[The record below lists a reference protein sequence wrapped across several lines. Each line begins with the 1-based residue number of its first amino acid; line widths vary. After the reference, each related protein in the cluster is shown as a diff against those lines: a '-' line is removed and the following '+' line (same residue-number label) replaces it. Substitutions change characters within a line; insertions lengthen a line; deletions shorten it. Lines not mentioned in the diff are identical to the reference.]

1 MESLTQ
7 KISRNRREFLSEYG
21 VEIPRINIIDSIK
34 LGEWE
39 YEIRVSGVPVQSFC
53 CKEGCSLAFDF
64 GDVTSKMQGEP
75 ATDPVYGKEA
85 LWIPDTEI
93 DTAKNY
99 GYRVY
104 PHDIIVIT
112 GLAEVIRK
120 NMKSIVTSQYVEE
133 LLAEVEEENCAL
145 VKTLQSWFR
154 DRTLFTV
161 KGVLASLLEEC
172 VSIRDIVPI
181 LEVIA
186 DATEEDLIK
195 WITERARQLLGSA
208 IVSQVCNGGEL
219 NVIEISEE
227 TASYIQNHCFDE
239 KYSHDFMDSFISESN
254 IVTRE
259 CKPVILVPDEIRKA
273 VWKLLNPHIPDITV
287 LSLSEV
293 QVAMKKSSSLKVNTV
308 SKISVESSSM
318 KNDNISDDEK
328 IMEQVERSDVLIT
341 NEASDIV
348 VGLRYEKKSMD
359 CPEVVL
365 ARKDLKHVK
374 ELIAGKNDCVV
385 TSIHEPTLA
394 KALFVDCKEGEPIGY
409 SFIESVAAVY
419 SKLKD
424 KKIVI

>member
-1 MESLTQ
+1 MGGKIKRLPLFQIKLGKAFVNDSFLESLTQ

-21 VEIPRINIIDSIK
+21 VEIPKVNIIDSIK

-64 GDVTSKMQGEP
+64 GDVTNKMQGEP

-145 VKTLQSWFR
+145 VRRLQSKFC
-154 DRTLFTV
+154 DGTLRIV

-186 DATEEDLIK
+186 DATEGYSIATL
-195 WITERARQLLGSA
+195 TEHARQLLGPA
-208 IVSQVCNGGEL
+208 IVAQACNGGEL
-219 NVIEISEE
+219 NVIRISEK
-227 TASYIQNHCFDE
+227 TASCIKTHFGDE
-239 KYSHDFMDSFISESN
+239 KYNYDFMDSFVSGRN

-259 CKPVILVPDEIRKA
+259 CKPVILVPDEIRETA
-273 VWKLLNPHIPDITV
+273 WRLLNSHIPEITV
-287 LSLSEV
+287 LSLSEM
-293 QVAMKKSSSLKVNTV
+293 QVAMKKSPSLKVNTV
-308 SKISVESSSM
+308 SEISVESS
-318 KNDNISDDEK
+318 
-328 IMEQVERSDVLIT
+328 
-341 NEASDIV
+341 
-348 VGLRYEKKSMD
+348 
-359 CPEVVL
+359 
-365 ARKDLKHVK
+365 
-374 ELIAGKNDCVV
+374 
-385 TSIHEPTLA
+385 
-394 KALFVDCKEGEPIGY
+394 
-409 SFIESVAAVY
+409 
-419 SKLKD
+419 
-424 KKIVI
+424 

>member
-1 MESLTQ
+1 MGGKIKKLPLFQIRLGKAFVNNSFLESLTQ
-7 KISRNRREFLSEYG
+7 KISRNRREFLDKYG
-21 VEIPRINIIDSIK
+21 VEIPKVNIIDSIK

-39 YEIRVSGVPVQSFC
+39 YEIRVSGVPVQSFS

-64 GDVTSKMQGEP
+64 GGVTSKMQGEP
-75 ATDPVYGKEA
+75 ETDPVYGKEA

-133 LLAEVEEENCAL
+133 LLAEVEEENAVL
-145 VKTLQSWFR
+145 VRRLQSKFCDGTLQI
-154 DRTLFTV
+154 V

-186 DATEEDLIK
+186 DATEEDSIK
-195 WITERARQLLGSA
+195 MITECARQVLGHA
-208 IVSQVCNGGEL
+208 IIAQACNSGEL
-219 NVIEISEE
+219 NVIRISEK
-227 TASYIQNHCFDE
+227 TASYIKKHFGDE
-239 KYSHDFMDSFISESN
+239 EYNSDFMNSFISERN

-259 CKPVILVPDEIRKA
+259 CNPVILVSDEIRKV
-273 VWKLLNPHIPDITV
+273 VWKLLNSHIPDITV

-308 SKISVESSSM
+308 AEISIESS
-318 KNDNISDDEK
+318 
-328 IMEQVERSDVLIT
+328 
-341 NEASDIV
+341 
-348 VGLRYEKKSMD
+348 
-359 CPEVVL
+359 
-365 ARKDLKHVK
+365 
-374 ELIAGKNDCVV
+374 
-385 TSIHEPTLA
+385 
-394 KALFVDCKEGEPIGY
+394 
-409 SFIESVAAVY
+409 
-419 SKLKD
+419 
-424 KKIVI
+424 